1 MSITRISL
9 LLLLALAGS
18 ACRDGP
24 VPAQPV
30 SLGNHID
37 AGGLVEPVGEERLI
51 IPQVTGRVQQVLVD
65 EGDVVAAG
73 QLLAELENDEQRATL
88 AAAQAELAM
97 RQAELA
103 ALRAGARPE
112 ELSAARAAADE
123 AAALQHQASA
133 ELVRRQRM
141 AERDLISTEALEE
154 ARTRAA
160 TAAAVRQ
167 RVAAELALLEA
178 GTRQEDLDAAAAA
191 LDGARAQQQR
201 AAAALEKTRI
211 HSPID
216 GIVLKR
222 MLNAGETVTAL
233 SPEPLAMIGD
243 LSQLMVRADIDEL
256 DIGRVRVGAAAKV
269 RSDAFPGQTFAGE
282 LVRISRRMGQRKAL
296 SDDPTQRRDAKT
308 MEALIALAPGA
319 QLPVGLRVDVRISTS
334 QD

>member
-1 MSITRISL
+1 MSITRLSL
-9 LLLLALAGS
+9 LLLLALASS
-18 ACRDGP
+18 ACRNGS

-30 SLGNHID
+30 SMGDHID

-65 EGDVVAAG
+65 EGDVVATG

-88 AAAQAELAM
+88 AAAKAEVAM
-97 RQAELA
+97 RHAELA

-112 ELSAARAAADE
+112 ELAAARAAADE
-123 AAALQHQASA
+123 AAALQQQASA

-167 RVAAELALLEA
+167 RVVAELALLEA
-178 GTRQEDLDAAAAA
+178 GARQEELDAAAAA

-233 SPEPLAMIGD
+233 SPEPLATIGNMQH
-243 LSQLMVRADIDEL
+243 LIVRADIDEL
-256 DIGRVRVGAAAKV
+256 DIARVRIGAAATV
-269 RSDAFPGQTFAGE
+269 RSDAFPGQSFPGE
-282 LVRISRRMGQRKAL
+282 VIRVAQRMGQRSAI

-308 MEALIALAPGA
+308 MEALVALEPGA
-319 QLPVGLRVDVRISTS
+319 ALPIGLRVDVRIEAGG
-334 QD
+334 Q